1 MIGHLIGLLGRPGV
15 DQERGSIA
23 IEFAIALPV
32 LATLIIG
39 AADYGV
45 LMNTAATLR
54 GATRAGAEYAM
65 AYWNN
70 PSVSNVA
77 TATQQQVCSTLGLT
91 LTSGSCSPVTP
102 SVSTS
107 CTCADNTSVTPCPPD
122 SNPCASKTNPPEGV
136 LLYVTVQATESFSP
150 IFSWA
155 SFAFP
160 ASVTAT
166 TVVRTQ

>member
-15 DQERGSIA
+15 DQQRGSIA

-32 LATLIIG
+32 LATLILGI
-39 AADYGV
+39 ADYGI

-70 PSVSNVA
+70 PSVSNVVI
-77 TATQQQVCSTLGLT
+77 ATQQQVCSALGLT

-107 CTCADNTSVTPCPPD
+107 CTCADNTSVTPCPPT
-122 SNPCASKTNPPEGV
+122 SNPCASKTNPGV
-136 LLYVTVQATESFSP
+136 LLYVTVTATEAFSP
-150 IFSWA
+150 IFA

>member
-1 MIGHLIGLLGRPGV
+1 MIAHLIGLLGRPGV
-15 DQERGSIA
+15 DQQRGSIA

-32 LATLIIG
+32 LATLVLGI
-39 AADYGV
+39 ADYGI

-77 TATQQQVCSTLGLT
+77 TATQQQVCSALGLT

-107 CTCADNTSVTPCPPD
+107 CTCADNTSVTPCPPA
-122 SNPCASKTNPPEGV
+122 SNPCALKTNPGV
-136 LLYVTVQATESFSP
+136 LLYVTVTATESFSP